1 MTIGTYNALT
11 ESVVTLMGM
20 EDLQFWIDSVDLEA
34 IVKIHLTK
42 ILRISTLTLNR
53 SFASI
58 SFVIMIVIRENDF
71 MLQKFDLLNQILKIE
86 TESPLDFSWKI
97 KKILKIF
104 LKDLN
109 KKKSFKNPKKS
120 FGFTF
125 PLQEGFMHLKWL
137 LTRGY
142 PVIRKILTNFENLI

>member
-86 TESPLDFSWKI
+86 TESPLDFSSLGAANWDQNELSEFLTTKRPTFVGFM
-97 KKILKIF
+97 ILK
-104 LKDLN
+104 L
-109 KKKSFKNPKKS
+109 ST
-120 FGFTF
+120 FGS
-125 PLQEGFMHLKWL
+125 
-137 LTRGY
+137 
-142 PVIRKILTNFENLI
+142 